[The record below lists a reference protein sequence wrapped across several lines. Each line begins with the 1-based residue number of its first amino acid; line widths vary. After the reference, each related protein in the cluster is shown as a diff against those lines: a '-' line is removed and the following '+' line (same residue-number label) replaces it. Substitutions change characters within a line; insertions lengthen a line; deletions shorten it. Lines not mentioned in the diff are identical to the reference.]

1 MENIIDKEVME
12 AIFLTFA
19 IVILV
24 FIGTI
29 CAILSQSKKY
39 EMTLKSTWHTLNYH
53 LIKLKN
59 ANDQDL
65 KQAISSAYTEFYV
78 QKCLIA
84 EELNIP
90 MRKEFNK

>member
-29 CAILSQSKKY
+29 CALLNQSKRY

-53 LIKLKN
+53 LIKFKN

-65 KQAISSAYTEFYV
+65 KQAISSAYTDFYV

-84 EELNIP
+84 EELNMP
-90 MRKEFNK
+90 TEKEC